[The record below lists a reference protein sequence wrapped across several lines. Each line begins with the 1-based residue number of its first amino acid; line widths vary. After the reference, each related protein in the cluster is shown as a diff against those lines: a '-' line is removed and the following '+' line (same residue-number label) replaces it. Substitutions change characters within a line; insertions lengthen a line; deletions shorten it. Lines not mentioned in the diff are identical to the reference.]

1 MNKVLENIKRLEKLG
16 NWNHIT
22 YAPYHLTIK
31 QLNKLKLNK
40 DGKKRYSKISS
51 S

>member
-1 MNKVLENIKRLEKLG
+1 MINFVLQNIKRLQILG

-40 DGKKRYSKISS
+40 DGKK
-51 S
+51 

>member
-1 MNKVLENIKRLEKLG
+1 MNKVLENIKRLQKQG

-40 DGKKRYSKISS
+40 DGKK
-51 S
+51 